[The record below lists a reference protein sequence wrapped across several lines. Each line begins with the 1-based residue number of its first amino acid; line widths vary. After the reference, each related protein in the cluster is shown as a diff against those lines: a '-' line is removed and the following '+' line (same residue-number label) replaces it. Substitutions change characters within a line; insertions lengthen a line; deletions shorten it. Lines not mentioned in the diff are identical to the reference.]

1 MDMMTDQAEKAGPP
15 GTQGMKL
22 GLSRAGMSNLGYPG
36 PQWNNVLDHTQNIL
50 TQQLMNQ
57 TKTTPPPPQNINV
70 LLEICVGSGSKP
82 SWTTCGLRV
91 GQAWSRGAAAAGFRP
106 ALSHDNTLEP

>member
-1 MDMMTDQAEKAGPP
+1 MMTDQAEKAGPP

-36 PQWNNVLDHTQNIL
+36 PQWNNNCLGPHTKYTNTTADEPNQN
-50 TQQLMNQ
+50 
-57 TKTTPPPPQNINV
+57 KPPPPQNINV